1 MPSIDDL
8 SNYVQNN
15 DVKGFLLTYLQ
26 LLDEGAALSV
36 PTSLEDAK
44 AREGW
49 EEIVPSVTGGYTDE
63 FISELTK
70 LWLGTVN
77 KQGGTITKTFAKELI
92 AILENKPKP
101 APEPVEKKAIATP
114 AHHPLA
120 AGGKQTAAQPSSEPA
135 AAETTQAQKVSYD
148 EDTIS
153 SKISENYYSLEEAKE
168 TKLISKAELQ
178 NNIKLALNQ
187 KKHEVFLINYL
198 SLIRHNEQIKVPVT
212 SVLETIKSQWEHILM
227 DQLDYQPETDFLK
240 ELAAKWFYLV
250 NLKGL
255 PNNKEK
261 LEDFLFN
268 LIANSKEQLVN
279 PITGANKKENFITLL
294 LKKIM

>member
-63 FISELTK
+63 FIAELTK

-101 APEPVEKKAIATP
+101 ASEPVEKKVITTP
-114 AHHPLA
+114 AHHPPA
-120 AGGKQTAAQPSSEPA
+120 AGGKPTAAQSAEPVA
-135 AAETTQAQKVSYD
+135 EETTQGQKVSYD

-168 TKLISKAELQ
+168 TKLISKVELQ

-187 KKHEVFLINYL
+187 KKHEIFLINYL

-268 LIANSKEQLVN
+268 LIANSKEQLAG
-279 PITGANKKENFITLL
+279 PATGANKKENFITLL